1 MVKKYLLSPWIF
13 IVINCL
19 VGISCFAQA
28 KLKYEAYEGFVAH
41 EWGTFTTLHKSNGE
55 YLTGLQVEEEH
66 LPSFV
71 QDLCFC
77 PTYHTRMPAMFKGYP
92 DIIGNPTVVAT
103 GLLNVT
109 VKMETPVLYFYSSE
123 PIAKSLT
130 VDVKFYG
137 GSISQ
142 WYPPRIAG
150 ELYSGPF
157 YLNSGYYNYP
167 YPPLPPARIIDFSI
181 PLREPGWIRWKISVL
196 PLNTQLKYTN
206 DKSLETPVWT
216 SPRATASNLVKT
228 SDPNGQVEK
237 FLFYRG
243 MGNFQEPIKV
253 EFNAKRQL
261 VISNSGEET
270 LKYVMV
276 YEKRKDGTAFVWG
289 SSVIESKKNIVFKT
303 PTPAVN
309 RAAISPEDE
318 LENFV
323 SKLVEAGLY
332 EDEARA
338 MLKTWDKSYF
348 QHEGLKVFWIVP
360 PAFTESVM
368 PLQINPKPKVIKRV
382 LVGRSEIL
390 SPEFEK
396 ELSEMGPAAF
406 RDNYSQDRFYLAYE
420 ELISH
425 GIPKQWTHYTDA
437 SLEEMAVVNTDIEV
451 FPNPTMRKLTVKIN
465 SPGTIKVIATNGMLI
480 KRIENA
486 IAGENVMDIE
496 ILPEGV
502 YIIHVDF
509 AGGLSTTKKII
520 KR

>member
-1 MVKKYLLSPWIF
+1 MVKKYLRSPWIF

-19 VGISCFAQA
+19 VDISCFGQA
-28 KLKYEAYEGFVAH
+28 KLKYEASEGFVAH

-55 YLTGLQVEEEH
+55 YLTGLQAEEEH

-77 PTYHTRMPAMFKGYP
+77 PIYRTKTPSSSKGFP
-92 DIIGNPTVVAT
+92 DVIGSPTIVT
-103 GLLNVT
+103 SSLQNVT

-123 PIAKSLT
+123 NASKSIT
-130 VDVKFYG
+130 VDVKFNN

-142 WYPPRIAG
+142 WYPSRNAG
-150 ELYSGPF
+150 ETYNTTY
-157 YLNSGYYNYP
+157 YLHSQYP
-167 YPPLPPARIIDFSI
+167 GFPTTAAPPRKNIDFSD
-181 PLREPGWIRWKISVL
+181 PLRQAGWIQWKISVL
-196 PLNTQLKYTN
+196 PLNSLLKYTN

-243 MGNFQEPIKV
+243 IGNFQEPIKV
-253 EFNAKRQL
+253 EFNTKRQL
-261 VISNSGEET
+261 VITNSGEET

-276 YEKRKDGTAFVWG
+276 YEKRKDGKAFVWG
-289 SSVIESKKNIVFKT
+289 SNVIESKKTIVLKA
-303 PTPAVN
+303 PTPA
-309 RAAISPEDE
+309 AHKATISPEDE

-360 PAFTESVM
+360 PAFTESVL
-368 PLQINPKPKVIKRV
+368 PLQINPKPKAIKRV
-382 LVGRSEIL
+382 LVGRSEVL

-406 RDNYSQDRFYLAYE
+406 RDNFSQDRFYLAYE

-425 GIPKQWTHYTDA
+425 GIPKQWTNYTDA
-437 SLEEMAVVNTDIEV
+437 SIEEIEVMNTDIEV

-465 SPGTIKVIATNGMLI
+465 SPGTIKVVATNGVLV
-480 KRIENA
+480 KHFENA
-486 IAGENVMDIE
+486 RVGENVMDIE

-502 YIIHVDF
+502 YFVQVDF